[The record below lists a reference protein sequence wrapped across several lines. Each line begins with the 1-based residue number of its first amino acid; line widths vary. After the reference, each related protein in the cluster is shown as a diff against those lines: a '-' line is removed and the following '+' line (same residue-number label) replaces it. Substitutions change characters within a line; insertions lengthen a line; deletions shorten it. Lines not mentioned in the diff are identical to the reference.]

1 MGIFVGYEYAIMK
14 EDLTKREFIKG
25 GDIIFLFTMQG
36 RFCEVLSESNFIL
49 NKLGRI
55 MYSNL
60 RLATFREHLLT
71 NPENF
76 VIDISGLLQKNSLP
90 CPKVTVKNF
99 NTLFDA
105 VVKQGQCATR

>member
-1 MGIFVGYEYAIMK
+1 MTDVSVWDNPRNIGTPVIIGDETVYVGIFVGYEYAIMK

-55 MYSNL
+55 RITSIQIWDL
-60 RLATFREHLLT
+60 QLL
-71 NPENF
+71 EN
-76 VIDISGLLQKNSLP
+76 ICLQIQK
-90 CPKVTVKNF
+90 
-99 NTLFDA
+99 TLS
-105 VVKQGQCATR
+105 